1 MLRNML
7 IQILVDNP
15 KSWVIPYAQEL
26 MSILAKKTFEV
37 KLIHSHNEIAKGDIL
52 ILLSCERILKNLSL
66 NKHNLVV
73 HPSNLPQGKGWS
85 PLTWQIL
92 EGKNEIPITLFEATE
107 KVDSGGIYL
116 KDMIYLEGHELVDE
130 VREKQGK
137 KTIELILKFI
147 DNYPNN
153 PIIAQQGESSYYPKR
168 SPQDSELDIFKTID
182 EQFNLLRVCD
192 NDRYPAFFVRN
203 GIKYILR
210 IEKDRS

>member
-1 MLRNML
+1 
-7 IQILVDNP
+7 
-15 KSWVIPYAQEL
+15 
-26 MSILAKKTFEV
+26 
-37 KLIHSHNEIAKGDIL
+37 
-52 ILLSCERILKNLSL
+52 
-66 NKHNLVV
+66 
-73 HPSNLPQGKGWS
+73 
-85 PLTWQIL
+85 L